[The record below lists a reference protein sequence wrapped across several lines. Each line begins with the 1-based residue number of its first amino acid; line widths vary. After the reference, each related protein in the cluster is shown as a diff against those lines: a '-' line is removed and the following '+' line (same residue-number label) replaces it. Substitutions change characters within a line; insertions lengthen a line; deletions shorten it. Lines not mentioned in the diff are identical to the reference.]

1 MRRFSVLSLAILA
14 LVAVSTPA
22 LAQKRGDRS
31 LITRQDLDEAGTG
44 VVNAWDAVQRLRP
57 NWLRPPSGRSASAGM
72 LDGLST
78 TTNTIATEPIVYIDD
93 RRQPNLE
100 SLRTI
105 QAGRVIEM
113 KYMDQNKAI
122 QMLGPGHEAGAIHVT
137 TERKP

>member
-1 MRRFSVLSLAILA
+1 MKRTAVFSFAILA
-14 LVAVSTPA
+14 LLAAATPA

-31 LITRQDLDEAGTG
+31 LITRLDMDEAGTSLTHG
-44 VVNAWDAVQRLRP
+44 LDAVQRLRP
-57 NWLRPPSGRSASAGM
+57 NWLRPTPGRSASAGM

-78 TTNTIATEPIVYIDD
+78 NTSTIATEPIVYIDD

-105 QAGRVIEM
+105 PVARIQEL

-122 QMLGPGHEAGAIHVT
+122 QMLGPGHEAGAIMVVIYRT
-137 TERKP
+137 P